1 MWEMWFRDG
10 QGRELIISKDS
21 LLAMAA
27 RFDFNADEVLRT
39 GETEFIAE
47 DGEIVGGVFESPDNG
62 RQ

>member
-10 QGRELIISKDS
+10 QGRELIIGEGELK
-21 LLAMAA
+21 AMAA
-27 RFDFNADEVLRT
+27 RFDFDADEVLIT

-47 DGEIVGGVFESPDNG
+47 DDQIVGGVFKSPDNG